1 MNAEKKENTYKSALT
16 IDQLMMVEKGLFIL
30 KNYLEDS
37 VKRCKEIGLDSFRE
51 THEKELKVV
60 NHLLKNKFEIW
71 M

>member
-1 MNAEKKENTYKSALT
+1 MNKEKKEVTYKSALT
-16 IDQLMMVEKGLFIL
+16 IDELMMVEKGLFIL

-37 VKRCKEIGLDSFRE
+37 VKKCKETGIESFRE
-51 THEKELKVV
+51 AHEKELKVV